1 MQKNVSLVFIFK
13 QITSVSLLS
22 QQQLYSCSIVLS
34 GDAVRRFFL
43 KNTVIFFSL
52 HALNLP
58 CKFFQ
63 FFFLLCW
70 LFLYE
75 KLKTLC
81 LWWAGTGTILN
92 AGVRSR
98 SFHQLFLLVRHAKS
112 SSSRELLFFR
122 VIVILLIVQ
131 HE

>member
-1 MQKNVSLVFIFK
+1 MYRLCSFLNKLQVC
-13 QITSVSLLS
+13 LS
-22 QQQLYSCSIVLS
+22 CRSSCIHAVLCS
-34 GDAVRRFFL
+34 RVMRCGVFL

-63 FFFLLCW
+63 FLLCW

-92 AGVRSR
+92 VGVRSR